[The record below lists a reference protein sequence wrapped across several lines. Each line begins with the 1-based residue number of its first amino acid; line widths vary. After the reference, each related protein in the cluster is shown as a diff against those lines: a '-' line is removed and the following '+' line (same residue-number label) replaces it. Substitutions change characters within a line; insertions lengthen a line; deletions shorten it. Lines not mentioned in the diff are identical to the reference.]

1 MGKTVSLTAEDSH
14 SVQAYIAEPTD
25 TPRFGLV
32 VIQEIFG
39 VNAHI
44 RSICDGF
51 AADGILAVAPALFDR
66 VAPGTE
72 LGYGD
77 DDVTEGRALRGKLGW
92 DAPLL
97 DVAEAARIAS
107 IGSKVGTVG
116 YCWGGSLS
124 WLAACRLGS
133 LVDASVTYYGGQ
145 IHEFRDATPA
155 VPVMMH
161 FGAHDPLIP
170 PDHVDAIRAAHQ
182 GVPVFDYP
190 AGHGF
195 NCDQRADYDPD
206 SSGTARARTLAFL
219 AEHLAG

>member
-14 SVQAYIAEPTD
+14 SFQAYLAEPAD

-44 RSICDGF
+44 RSVCDGF

-66 VAPGTE
+66 VAPGTN
-72 LGYGD
+72 LGYSSE
-77 DDVTEGRALRGKLGW
+77 DVAKGRALRGKLGW

-107 IGSKVGTVG
+107 IGGKVGTVG

-133 LVDASVTYYGGQ
+133 LVDAAVSYYGGQ
-145 IHEFRDATPA
+145 IHEFRDETPSIPA
-155 VPVMMH
+155 MMH
-161 FGAHDPLIP
+161 FGARDPLIP
-170 PDHVDAIRAAHQ
+170 PDHVDAIRAAQ
-182 GVPVFDYP
+182 PDVPVFDYP

-206 SSGTARARTLAFL
+206 SSGTARARTLAFFTEQL
-219 AEHLAG
+219 AR